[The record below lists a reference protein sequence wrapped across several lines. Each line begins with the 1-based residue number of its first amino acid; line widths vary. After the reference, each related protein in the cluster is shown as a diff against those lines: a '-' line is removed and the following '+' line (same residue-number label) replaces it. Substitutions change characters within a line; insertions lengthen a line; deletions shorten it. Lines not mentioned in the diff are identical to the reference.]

1 MLRKNCFIGKLRAS
15 FFRFHHVFHHGDQ
28 RKHIVVML
36 LYKHSVSFLE
46 QPFGQLVNDW
56 YHDSFMLAQHGGHV
70 VYTACHL
77 IIQAA
82 AVTVAAADD
91 GTSLTLLFFQ
101 FIAFKQ
107 LRTLFLIDSAHD
119 IPDRELSVSHK
130 LGTGIEEA
138 VRGDGYLFSP
148 QLTPFVAVL
157 FSLYMAGYLHLKG
170 AKIKFLLPLRQFI
183 VKISQFPVLAS

>member
-1 MLRKNCFIGKLRAS
+1 MQMGVDSMLRITQLKLTIDQPIEALREVIRKKLNCDSDDFTYTIYKESIDARQRGNDFIFS
-15 FFRFHHVFHHGDQ
+15 
-28 RKHIVVML
+28 
-36 LYKHSVSFLE
+36 
-46 QPFGQLVNDW
+46 
-56 YHDSFMLAQHGGHV
+56 
-70 VYTACHL
+70 YT
-77 IIQAA
+77 
-82 AVTVAAADD
+82 ADD

-157 FSLYMAGYLHLKG
+157 CSLYMAGYLHLKG
-170 AKIKFLLPLRQFI
+170 AEIKFLLPLRQFI